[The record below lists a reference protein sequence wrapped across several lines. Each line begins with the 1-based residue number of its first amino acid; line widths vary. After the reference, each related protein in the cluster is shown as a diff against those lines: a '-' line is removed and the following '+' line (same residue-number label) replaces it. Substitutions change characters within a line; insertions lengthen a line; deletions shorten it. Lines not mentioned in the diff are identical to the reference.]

1 MYRRTLFKTMLTQA
15 KNLSFEDQMI
25 YTMMMAPP
33 SMLPEMPVN
42 NEALQIGL
50 QIKALFTQGILKG
63 MRLDQNGVVCLI
75 FDP

>member
-1 MYRRTLFKTMLTQA
+1 
-15 KNLSFEDQMI
+15 
-25 YTMMMAPP
+25 MMMAPP